1 MTPRRARRAF
11 RGKFVAIENR
21 SDMATLPGLPQ
32 NDDEPE
38 PDALPVEPD
47 DGTRL
52 PGPPPEEPPGHEP
65 IDPPKA

>member
-1 MTPRRARRAF
+1 MTARRARRAF
-11 RGKFVAIENR
+11 RGKFAATVNGSA
-21 SDMATLPGLPQ
+21 MATLPGLPQ
-32 NDDEPE
+32 NDEPE

-52 PGPPPEEPPGHEP
+52 PGPPPEQPPGHEP